1 MALAAFVR
9 ITAPPPSVIRQRS
22 SLRSGSEI
30 MRSASGASRRL
41 HGISSKRRRQS
52 PVKEIAMREV
62 TTTTV
67 EKALADD
74 LLAFVLEARALIPQ
88 FDEERAADLTS
99 QLDLLQHAG
108 EGPRPRRSVI
118 AAMLD
123 ALRQFAR
130 AAAGRPAA
138 RPCST

>member
-1 MALAAFVR
+1 
-9 ITAPPPSVIRQRS
+9 
-22 SLRSGSEI
+22 
-30 MRSASGASRRL
+30 
-41 HGISSKRRRQS
+41 
-52 PVKEIAMREV
+52 MREV

-108 EGPRPRRSVI
+108 EDPRPRRSVI

-123 ALRQFAR
+123 ALRQYAI
-130 AAAGRPAA
+130 AAGGTAGGEA
-138 RPCST
+138 LFHLVGEVHF